1 MKHFLILLIILGTLL
16 PFAYAEEFTVS
27 IPFGAYNPELNTPAA
42 AWYDPAFM
50 SIEVGD
56 TVTWE
61 NNDRE
66 PHTVTSGQGSG
77 RFGWMSDDYGTP
89 NGLFQSELFAPGES
103 WSFTFSEQGTFP
115 YFCVIHPWMEAA
127 VIVNPSIPDHPVD
140 GFGNKIEGFPIIAYT
155 ADGIVE
161 LDMTWEPNVIKTN
174 EKVVFIYHTY
184 DPLTNS
190 NLDKMSYDI
199 IIKQNG
205 KEIFRDEGITT
216 VGGDYRNFV
225 FEEPGP
231 VEIKFENVIS
241 WGTSGIES
249 EARSQPLHP
258 SLRSVQFSTIV
269 FESLEDGYV
278 PPKIIQPKQ
287 TFQLYYEVAVL
298 IIVIPAALLIIVIIL
313 MMRGKPLPQYRNPKS
328 SPV

>member
-1 MKHFLILLIILGTLL
+1 MFSFT
-16 PFAYAEEFTVS
+16 FAEEYTVS
-27 IPFGAYNPELNTPAA
+27 IPFGAYNPELNTPAEV
-42 AWYDPAFM
+42 WYDPPFI
-50 SIEVGD
+50 SIHLGD

-61 NNDRE
+61 NDDRE
-66 PHTVTSGQGSG
+66 SHTVTSGQSSG

-89 NGLFQSELFAPGES
+89 DGIFSSGRFLPSES
-103 WSFTFSEQGTFP
+103 WSLTFSEEGSFP
-115 YFCVIHPWMEAA
+115 YFCTIHPWMEGA
-127 VIVNPSIPDHPVD
+127 VIVEPKIPDHPVD
-140 GFGNKIEGFPIIAYT
+140 GFGNKIEEFPIIAFT
-155 ADGIVE
+155 TDGIVE

-184 DPLTNS
+184 DPLTNT
-190 NLDKMSYDI
+190 NLDKMSYDL

-205 KEIFRDEGITT
+205 KEIFRDEGLTS

-249 EARSQPLHP
+249 GARVQPSHP

-269 FESLEDGYV
+269 FENPENV
-278 PPKIIQPKQ
+278 NTVPKITQPKQ
-287 TFQLYYEVAVL
+287 TLQFYYEVAVAIIVVPAVLLIFL
-298 IIVIPAALLIIVIIL
+298 II
-313 MMRGKPLPQYRNPKS
+313 MMIRGKPLSKYRHIKS
-328 SPV
+328 SPI